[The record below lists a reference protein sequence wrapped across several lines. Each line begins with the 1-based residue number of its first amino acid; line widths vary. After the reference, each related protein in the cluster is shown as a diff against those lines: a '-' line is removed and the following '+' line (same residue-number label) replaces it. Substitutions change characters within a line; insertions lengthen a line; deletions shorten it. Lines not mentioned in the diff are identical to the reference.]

1 MLVDIVFYLAYN
13 AQIIGTTDTV
23 STLTYG
29 IVMTIWFSTNIPEMR
44 AISTFNRVSTDI
56 SEIQQRITTGQRIN
70 SGKDD
75 PGGLII
81 REGLRADIKNIN
93 ATQAGMTQAEILM
106 DTAASGMMQLLEILR
121 GDPSDPNKNGLIGA
135 MTGSLTEEQRDAAA
149 KDFLKLYDA
158 AIATTQYNGQK
169 LIGGDLATGA
179 TAPDGP
185 KTYQLGD
192 GKGILEVTIKDLST
206 ESGGVAFNLGEELAE
221 TGAGVFDS
229 GKVVAAARLVL
240 DAISKEAG
248 TLGMKQ
254 QIAAQNQ
261 TLLDSRL
268 TSVTAAEGR
277 ISNADIAVE
286 SSRMARAELLA
297 QNAMSSIMYTRSY
310 AAFAVSSLFR

>member
-1 MLVDIVFYLAYN
+1 
-13 AQIIGTTDTV
+13 
-23 STLTYG
+23 
-29 IVMTIWFSTNIPEMR
+29 MTIWFSTNIPEMR

-56 SEIQQRITTGQRIN
+56 SEIQHRITTGQRIN

-121 GDPSDPNKNGLIGA
+121 GDPNDPNKNGIIGA
-135 MTGSLTEEQRDAAA
+135 MTGSLTEAQRDVAA
-149 KDFLKLYDA
+149 KDFLALYDA
-158 AIATTQYNGQK
+158 AVSTTMYNGEK
-169 LIGGDLATGA
+169 LIGGDLAG
-179 TAPDGP
+179 DGRA

-192 GKGILEVTIKDLST
+192 GEGILKVMINDLST
-206 ESGGVAFNLGEELAE
+206 TS
-221 TGAGVFDS
+221 TGAAEDLATELKKTGTAFDS
-229 GKVVAAARLVL
+229 AAVL
-240 DAISKEAG
+240 EAAKDLLEVIGKEAG

-254 QIAAQNQ
+254 QVAAQNQ

-268 TSVTAAEGR
+268 TSVTASEGR